1 MTRGTV
7 MTAATYGNIGLMT
20 GEHADIYVD
29 GKLRPAHSSARIS
42 VVNPADEQEFATI
55 PDGDK
60 DDVSAAVDAARAAFR
75 NSGWPQLPPSERAN
89 HLRRL
94 ARAIEDRAEKLGAI
108 VTAQIGMPLA
118 NSVQSNGS
126 GTSKYYRYYAELA
139 DQLEVE
145 AGRTG
150 HGLRTVIRREPV
162 GVAGLIVP
170 WNGPQG
176 AIAWKLA
183 PALAAGCTTVIKPPP
198 EASLD
203 SYLLAEALDEAG
215 ILPGVVN
222 IVFGGRETGALLAS
236 HPGVD
241 KVSFTGST
249 HAGRQI
255 ALACAE
261 RFARVTLELGGK
273 SGALLLDDAD
283 LDTFLPL
290 VAPACIPFSGQICH
304 ALTRVLAPRERYNEV
319 VEGIANE
326 MAGLVVGH
334 PLDPATQVG
343 PLVAKRQRDRVEEY
357 IASGRT
363 QGAKVVTGGGRPQGL
378 DVGYYIE
385 PTVFRDVDSLMR
397 IAQEEIFGPVVS
409 VIPYGNEE
417 EALAICNGTTYG
429 LGGAVFTSD
438 PERGMAI
445 ARRVEAGVVGINRYT
460 IHIDAPFGGVK
471 GSGLGREL
479 GPEGLAAFLEVK
491 SIFPPQGAI
500 AI

>member
-1 MTRGTV
+1 MV
-7 MTAATYGNIGLMT
+7 MRATTDGMIGLMA
-20 GEHADIYVD
+20 GDHVNIYVS
-29 GKLRPAHSSARIS
+29 GKLRPAHASARIP

-55 PDGDK
+55 PDGDE
-60 DDVSAAVDAARAAFR
+60 DDVSAVVDAAREAFR

-89 HLRRL
+89 YLRRL
-94 ARAIEDRAEKLGAI
+94 AAAIDDRAEQLGAI

-118 NSVQSNGS
+118 SSVQSNGN

-145 AGRTG
+145 SERIG
-150 HGLRTVIRREPV
+150 HGLRTIIRREPV
-162 GVAGLIVP
+162 GVAALIVP

-183 PALAAGCTTVIKPPP
+183 PALAAGCTTIIKPSP

-203 SYLLAEALDEAG
+203 SYLLTEALDESG
-215 ILPGVVN
+215 IPPGVVN

-236 HPGVD
+236 HLGVD

-249 HAGRQI
+249 HAGQLVAR
-255 ALACAE
+255 ACAG
-261 RFARVTLELGGK
+261 RFARFTLELGGK

-304 ALTRVLAPRERYNEV
+304 ALTRVLAPRARYDEV
-319 VEGIANE
+319 VEGIASK

-357 IASGRT
+357 IASGRE
-363 QGAKVVTGGGRPQGL
+363 QGAKVVTGGGRPEGL
-378 DVGYYIE
+378 DVGYYIQ
-385 PTVFRDVDSLMR
+385 PTVFRDVDSSMR

-409 VIPYGNEE
+409 VIPYEKEE
-417 EALAICNGTTYG
+417 EALAICNGTAYG

-438 PERGMAI
+438 LERGMAI

-460 IHIDAPFGGVK
+460 LHIDAPFGGVK

-479 GPEGLAAFLEVK
+479 GPEGLAAFLETK
-491 SIFPPQGAI
+491 SIFPPQ
-500 AI
+500 

>member
-1 MTRGTV
+1 MF
-7 MTAATYGNIGLMT
+7 GLMN
-20 GEHADIYVD
+20 GEHIDIYVN
-29 GKLRPAHSSARIS
+29 GKQRPAHSRARIP
-42 VVNPADEQEFATI
+42 VVNPADEREFATI
-55 PDGDK
+55 ADGDK
-60 DDVSAAVDAARAAFR
+60 DDVSAAVDAARVAFE
-75 NSGWPQLPPSERAN
+75 NSGWPQLPPSKRAN
-89 HLRRL
+89 YLRKL
-94 ARAIEDRAEKLGAI
+94 ARAIDSRAEQLGAI

-118 NSVQSNGS
+118 RSVQSNGS
-126 GTSKYYRYYAELA
+126 GASKYYDYYAELA

-145 AGRTG
+145 SERIG

-183 PALAAGCTTVIKPPP
+183 PALAAGCTTVIKPSP

-215 ILPGVVN
+215 IPPGVVN

-249 HAGRQI
+249 RAGRQV

-304 ALTRVLAPRERYNEV
+304 ALTRVIAPRARYEEV
-319 VEGIANE
+319 VEGIVAK
-326 MAGLVVGH
+326 MARLVVGH

-343 PLVAKRQRDRVEEY
+343 PLVARRQRDRVEEC
-357 IASGRT
+357 IASGRA
-363 QGAKVVTGGGRPQGL
+363 QGAQVVTGGGRPEHL
-378 DVGYYIE
+378 DVGYYIQ
-385 PTVFRDVDSLMR
+385 PTVFRDVDSTMR

-409 VIPYGNEE
+409 VIPYDDDE

-445 ARRVEAGVVGINRYT
+445 ARRIAAGVVGINRYT
-460 IHIDAPFGGVK
+460 LHIDAPFGGVK

-491 SIFPPQGAI
+491 SIFPPQL
-500 AI
+500 

>member
-1 MTRGTV
+1 MRVTNAEVNSPMR
-7 MTAATYGNIGLMT
+7 
-20 GEHADIYVD
+20 GEHVDIYIN
-29 GKLRPAHSSARIS
+29 GKLRPAHSSARIP
-42 VVNPADEQEFATI
+42 VINPADEREFATI

-60 DDVSAAVDAARAAFR
+60 EDVAAAVDAAREAFR
-75 NSGWPQLPPSERAN
+75 NSGWPQLPPSERAK

-94 ARAIEDRAEKLGAI
+94 ARAIDKRAEQLGAI
-108 VTAQIGMPLA
+108 VTAQIGMPFA
-118 NSVQSNGS
+118 ASVQSNGG
-126 GTSKYYRYYAELA
+126 GTSKLYDYYAEVA
-139 DQLEVE
+139 DQFEVE
-145 AGRTG
+145 FERVG
-150 HGLRTVIRREPV
+150 HGLRTVMRREPV
-162 GVAGLIVP
+162 GVAALIVP

-203 SYLLAEALDEAG
+203 SYLLAGALDEAG
-215 ILPGVVN
+215 IPPGVVN

-249 HAGRQI
+249 QAGRQV

-304 ALTRVLAPRERYNEV
+304 ALTRVIAPRERYDKV
-319 VEGIANE
+319 VEGIVSK
-326 MAGLVVGH
+326 MAALVVGH
-334 PLDPATQVG
+334 PLDPTTQVG

-357 IASGRT
+357 IASGRA
-363 QGAKVVTGGGRPQGL
+363 QGAKVVAGGGRPPGL
-378 DVGYYIE
+378 EAGYYIQ
-385 PTVFRDVDSLMR
+385 PTVFRDVDSSMR

-409 VIPYGNEE
+409 VIPYDNEE
-417 EALAICNGTTYG
+417 EALAICNGTAYG

-438 PERGMAI
+438 PERGMAV
-445 ARRVEAGVVGINRYT
+445 ARRIEAGVVGINRYT
-460 IHIDAPFGGVK
+460 LHIDAPFGGIK
-471 GSGLGREL
+471 GSGIGREL
-479 GPEGLAAFLEVK
+479 GPEGLSAFLEAK
-491 SIFPPQGAI
+491 SIFPPQG
-500 AI
+500 